1 VHAHFDHAAC
11 AVDENLRSPCYVER
25 VARHGD
31 LNMADIAAQA
41 GVSIASVSR
50 ALSGA
55 PGVSEATRTRIRGLA
70 AELNYAVSPDAARLA
85 KGSRGRVAVV
95 TADLAHWFYASL
107 LEGIMTALRG
117 SDLDVL
123 LYEVKREEE
132 RRRFFDELPARRQVD
147 ALIILAFPVSD
158 EERLQLDLM
167 GVTVVMA
174 GGVLGDQPHVRIDDV
189 EAARQATHH
198 LILAGHERI
207 ALINATGRWRL
218 QYAGPQDRFQGYL
231 DALRDADLPV
241 QQALVVQA
249 EWGSAG
255 GADAMARLLSL
266 PRPPTAVVAFSD
278 EMAFGALRT
287 LRRSGIAVPHTVSLV
302 GIDDHEMADV
312 VELTTVRQP
321 VLELGREAGSLVFR
335 LLKGETVDEQH
346 VTLPTQLVVR
356 GTSNSPR
363 TAG

>member
-1 VHAHFDHAAC
+1 M
-11 AVDENLRSPCYVER
+11 

-31 LNMADIAAQA
+31 LNMADIADKA

-50 ALSGA
+50 ALSGSA
-55 PGVSEATRTRIRGLA
+55 GVSEATRTRIRHLA

-107 LEGIMTALRG
+107 LEGIMAALRG
-117 SDLDVL
+117 TDLDVL

-132 RRRFFDELPARRQVD
+132 RKRFFEELPARRQVD

-158 EERLQLDLM
+158 QERLQLDRM

-174 GGVLGDQPHVRIDDV
+174 GGTLADRPHVRVDDV

-198 LILAGHERI
+198 LLLAGHERV
-207 ALINATGRWRL
+207 ALINASGRWRL
-218 QYAGPQDRFQGYL
+218 PYAAPHDRLQGYL
-231 DALRDADLPV
+231 NALGDAGLPMEPE
-241 QQALVVQA
+241 LVVQA
-249 EWGSAG
+249 EWGTAG
-255 GADAMARLLSL
+255 GAEGMARLLSL
-266 PRPPTAVVAFSD
+266 PRSPTAVVAFSD
-278 EMAFGALRT
+278 EMAFGALRI

-321 VLELGREAGSLVFR
+321 VLELGHATGGLVFR
-335 LLKGETVDEQH
+335 LLEGKPVEQQH

-356 GTSNSPR
+356 GTSGSPR

>member
-1 VHAHFDHAAC
+1 
-11 AVDENLRSPCYVER
+11 
-25 VARHGD
+25 
-31 LNMADIAAQA
+31 MADIAAQA

-241 QQALVVQA
+241 QQELVVQA

-356 GTSNSPR
+356 GTSGSPR

>member
-1 VHAHFDHAAC
+1 
-11 AVDENLRSPCYVER
+11 
-25 VARHGD
+25 
-31 LNMADIAAQA
+31 MADIAAQA

-50 ALSGA
+50 ALSGS
-55 PGVSEATRTRIRGLA
+55 PGVSEATHIRIRGLA

-174 GGVLGDQPHVRIDDV
+174 GGTLGDRPHVRIDDV

-198 LILAGHERI
+198 LILAGHEHV

-218 QYAGPQDRFQGYL
+218 PYAGPQDRFQGYL

-241 QQALVVQA
+241 EHELVVEA
-249 EWGSAG
+249 EWGSSG

-321 VLELGREAGSLVFR
+321 VLELGREAGDLVFR
-335 LLKGETVDEQH
+335 LLKGGTVEEQH

-356 GTSNSPR
+356 GTSGSPR

>member
-1 VHAHFDHAAC
+1 M
-11 AVDENLRSPCYVER
+11 S
-25 VARHGD
+25 D
-31 LNMADIAAQA
+31 LADRA

-50 ALSGA
+50 ALSGSA
-55 PGVSEATRTRIRGLA
+55 GVSEATRTRIRQLA
-70 AELNYAVSPDAARLA
+70 AELNYTVSPDAARLA

-95 TADLAHWFYASL
+95 TADLAHWFYASM
-107 LEGIMTALRG
+107 LEGIMSALRG

-132 RRRFFDELPARRQVD
+132 RRRFFEELPARRQVD
-147 ALIILAFPVSD
+147 ALIILAFPVS
-158 EERLQLDLM
+158 EQERLQLDLM

-174 GGVLGDQPHVRIDDV
+174 GGTLADRPHVRIDDV

-198 LILAGHERI
+198 LLLAGHERV
-207 ALINATGRWRL
+207 ALINASGRWAL
-218 QYAGPQDRFQGYL
+218 PYAGPQDRLQGYL
-231 DALRDADLPV
+231 NARRDADLPIEPE
-241 QQALVVQA
+241 LVVQA

-255 GADAMARLLSL
+255 GAEGMARLLSL

-287 LRRSGIAVPHTVSLV
+287 LRRSGIAVPHTMSLV

-321 VLELGREAGSLVFR
+321 VLELGQAAGGLVFR
-335 LLKGETVDEQH
+335 LLGGGEPVEEQH

-356 GTSNSPR
+356 GTSGSPR

>member
-1 VHAHFDHAAC
+1 
-11 AVDENLRSPCYVER
+11 
-25 VARHGD
+25 
-31 LNMADIAAQA
+31 MADIAAQA

-50 ALSGA
+50 ALSGS

-85 KGSRGRVAVV
+85 KGSRGRVAIV

-158 EERLQLDLM
+158 QERLQLDLM

-174 GGVLGDQPHVRIDDV
+174 GGVLGDRPHVRIDDV

-198 LILAGHERI
+198 LILAGHQRV

-218 QYAGPQDRFQGYL
+218 PYAGPQDRLQGYL

-241 QQALVVQA
+241 ERELVVQA
-249 EWGSAG
+249 EWGSPG

-312 VELTTVRQP
+312 VELTTVQQP
-321 VLELGREAGSLVFR
+321 VLELGREAGNLVFR
-335 LLKGETVDEQH
+335 LLKGGTVEKQH
-346 VTLPTQLVVR
+346 VTLPTQLVIR
-356 GTSNSPR
+356 GTSGSPR

>member
-1 VHAHFDHAAC
+1 
-11 AVDENLRSPCYVER
+11 
-25 VARHGD
+25 
-31 LNMADIAAQA
+31 MADIAAQA

-50 ALSGA
+50 ALSGS

-70 AELNYAVSPDAARLA
+70 AELNYAVSPDAVRLA

-174 GGVLGDQPHVRIDDV
+174 GGILGDRPHVRIDDV

-198 LILAGHERI
+198 LILAGHERV

-218 QYAGPQDRFQGYL
+218 PYAGPQDRFQGYL
-231 DALRDADLPV
+231 DALRNAGLPV
-241 QQALVVQA
+241 ERELVVSA
-249 EWGSAG
+249 EWGSSG

-302 GIDDHEMADV
+302 GIDDHEMAEV

-321 VLELGREAGSLVFR
+321 VLELGREAGALVFR
-335 LLKGETVDEQH
+335 LLKEGTVEEQH

-356 GTSNSPR
+356 GTSGSPR

>member
-1 VHAHFDHAAC
+1 M
-11 AVDENLRSPCYVER
+11 
-25 VARHGD
+25 ARHGD
-31 LNMADIAAQA
+31 LNMSDIAAKA

-50 ALSGA
+50 ALSGSS
-55 PGVSEATRTRIRGLA
+55 GVSEATRTRIRTLA

-107 LEGIMTALRG
+107 LEGIMAALRG

-132 RRRFFDELPARRQVD
+132 RRKFFEELPARRQVD
-147 ALIILAFPVSD
+147 ALIILAFPVS
-158 EERLQLDLM
+158 EQERLQLDRM

-174 GGVLGDQPHVRIDDV
+174 GGPLAEQPHVRIDDV

-198 LILAGHERI
+198 LILAGHERV

-218 QYAGPQDRFQGYL
+218 PYAGPQDRFQGYL
-231 DALRDADLPV
+231 GALRDAALPGDPE
-241 QQALVVQA
+241 LVVQA
-249 EWGSAG
+249 EWGSSG

-287 LRRSGIAVPHTVSLV
+287 LRRSGIAVPHTLSLV

-321 VLELGREAGSLVFR
+321 VLELGRESGALVFR
-335 LLKGETVDEQH
+335 LLRGEAVEQQQI
-346 VTLPTQLVVR
+346 TLPTQLVVR
-356 GTSNSPR
+356 GTSGSPR
-363 TAG
+363 

>member
-1 VHAHFDHAAC
+1 M
-11 AVDENLRSPCYVER
+11 S
-25 VARHGD
+25 
-31 LNMADIAAQA
+31 DIAARA
-41 GVSIASVSR
+41 GVSLASVSR
-50 ALSGA
+50 ALSGS
-55 PGVSEATRTRIRGLA
+55 PGVSEATRTRIRRLA
-70 AELNYAVSPDAARLA
+70 GELNYTVSPDAARLA

-107 LEGIMTALRG
+107 LEGIMAALRG

-132 RRRFFDELPARRQVD
+132 RKRFFEELPARRQVD

-158 EERLQLDLM
+158 EERRQLDLM

-174 GGVLGDQPHVRIDDV
+174 GGTLGEHPHVRIDDV

-198 LILAGHERI
+198 LILAGHQRVG
-207 ALINATGRWRL
+207 LINATGRWRL
-218 QYAGPQDRFQGYL
+218 PYAGPQDRLQGYL
-231 DALRDADLPV
+231 NALREADLPIDRE
-241 QQALVVQA
+241 LVVDA
-249 EWGSAG
+249 EWGGSG
-255 GADAMARLLSL
+255 GAEGMARLLSH
-266 PRPPTAVVAFSD
+266 PRSPTAVVAFSD

-287 LRRSGIAVPHTVSLV
+287 LRRSGIAVPRTVSLV

-321 VLELGREAGSLVFR
+321 VLELGQVAGGLVFR
-335 LLKGETVDEQH
+335 LLSGETVEERH

-356 GTSNSPR
+356 GTTGSPR
-363 TAG
+363 TTG

>member
-1 VHAHFDHAAC
+1 
-11 AVDENLRSPCYVER
+11 
-25 VARHGD
+25 
-31 LNMADIAAQA
+31 MADIAAQA

-50 ALSGA
+50 ALSGS

-85 KGSRGRVAVV
+85 KGSRGRVAIV

-158 EERLQLDLM
+158 QERLQLDLM

-174 GGVLGDQPHVRIDDV
+174 GGVLGDRPHVRIDDV

-198 LILAGHERI
+198 LILAGHQRV

-218 QYAGPQDRFQGYL
+218 PYAGPQDRLQGYL

-241 QQALVVQA
+241 ERELVVQA
-249 EWGSAG
+249 EWGSPG

-312 VELTTVRQP
+312 VELTTVQQP
-321 VLELGREAGSLVFR
+321 VLELGREAGNLVFR
-335 LLKGETVDEQH
+335 LLKGGTVEEQH
-346 VTLPTQLVVR
+346 VTLPTQLVIR
-356 GTSNSPR
+356 GTSGSPR